1 MYYIIAG
8 HGAYAEG
15 CKSSC
20 EMITGAAPSSV
31 PVTFTEDMTKESV
44 EEKYAAI
51 LAEKGA
57 KRLNEGRYSGQR
69 VFLIVNKVSTI
80 NRLLDDGLKVKEVNI
95 GNMGEKEGR
104 KQIKK
109 SVYCTDAEI
118 AEIENIEKK
127 GVEVYA
133 QMVPNDDKKTFR
145 SYLN

>member
-1 MYYIIAG
+1 M
-8 HGAYAEG
+8 
-15 CKSSC
+15 
-20 EMITGAAPSSV
+20 
-31 PVTFTEDMTKESV
+31 
-44 EEKYAAI
+44 
-51 LAEKGA
+51 
-57 KRLNEGRYSGQR
+57 
-69 VFLIVNKVSTI
+69 NKVSTI
-80 NRLLDDGLKVKEVNI
+80 NRLLENGLKVKEVNI